1 MPGRSRRRRSSSPRS
16 PRSPIEASALQRSQ
30 RHHNVTLR
38 GRRANNVRA
47 PEGMP
52 IESNFIPIHRLG
64 SRVRNYSQRM
74 LQQERQ
80 LMRRRPHIAAL
91 RLAHSRP
98 LNTEDPS
105 NIRKFHDPVLG
116 ENVAFNPMIA
126 RPGRSKYNKE
136 DEPLPISAMAQRLSP
151 SRAIRPPPNEYE
163 LWEQW
168 QRERDIERRMQMQMQ
183 IHRERSRA
191 H

>member
-1 MPGRSRRRRSSSPRS
+1 
-16 PRSPIEASALQRSQ
+16 
-30 RHHNVTLR
+30 
-38 GRRANNVRA
+38 
-47 PEGMP
+47 MP

-64 SRVRNYSQRM
+64 SRVRSYSERMMQRD
-74 LQQERQ
+74 RQ

-105 NIRKFHDPVLG
+105 NIRKFHDPVLA
-116 ENVAFNPMIA
+116 ENIAFQPMMA
-126 RPGRSKYNKE
+126 KTGRSKYNKTN
-136 DEPLPISAMAQRLSP
+136 EPLPVSAMAQKISP

-163 LWEQW
+163 LWQQW
-168 QRERDIERRMQMQMQ
+168 QRERDAERRMQLQMQM
-183 IHRERSRA
+183 HRERSRA

>member
-1 MPGRSRRRRSSSPRS
+1 MPGQQGRSRRSSSPRS
-16 PRSPIEASALQRSQ
+16 PREVSALQRSQ
-30 RHHNVTLR
+30 RHHNVSLR

-47 PEGMP
+47 PLGMP

-98 LNTEDPS
+98 LNKEDPS
-105 NIRKFHDPVLG
+105 NIIKFHDPVLG
-116 ENVAFNPMIA
+116 ENVAFTPMFA
-126 RPGRSKYNKE
+126 RTGRSKYNKE
-136 DEPLPISAMAQRLSP
+136 NEPLPISGIAEPLSLPP
-151 SRAIRPPPNEYE
+151 SLAIRPPPNESV
-163 LWEQW
+163 LWRQW
-168 QRERDIERRMQMQMQ
+168 QREREIERRTQMQMQM
-183 IHRERSRA
+183 HRERSRA